1 MVEITLRL
9 NASANPD
16 PVALEQLLIWAN
28 KLHVPLVSAGVLH
41 AFGTGSQEPV
51 IEAPVEDGEADA
63 GETAT
68 GDQQAEPQQQGTRR
82 RQGRPRKNAVPTEP
96 EVPAGVVPPGVTAP
110 QPVVAP
116 QPTPAIPQ
124 PSAAIPPTPAAAVP
138 PVQQPAAAIP
148 PTPQPAAA
156 IPPTQPAMPSAPAPS
171 ADAPLTVEDVR
182 AAWRAMST
190 AAFRIGRAPTWAD
203 GTPKPSFMTIE
214 AMPQELYG
222 RFLAELGAMA

>member
-1 MVEITLRL
+1 MVELTLRL
-9 NASANPD
+9 NAPANPD

-28 KLHVPLVSAGVLH
+28 KLHMPLASASVLKP
-41 AFGTGSQEPV
+41 FSVGSQESV
-51 IEAPVEDGEADA
+51 IEAQPEDGE
-63 GETAT
+63 GEAAA
-68 GDQQAEPQQQGTRR
+68 GDQQQQGTRR
-82 RQGRPRKNAVPTEP
+82 RQGRPRKSTVPTEP
-96 EVPAGVVPPGVTAP
+96 EIPADVTPPGVTVA
-110 QPVVAP
+110 QPADAIPP

-124 PSAAIPPTPAAAVP
+124 PSATVAAIPPTPTAAVP
-138 PVQQPAAAIP
+138 PVQQSAAAVP
-148 PTPQPAAA
+148 PTPQPVAA
-156 IPPTQPAMPSAPAPS
+156 IPPTQPAMPSAPVPN